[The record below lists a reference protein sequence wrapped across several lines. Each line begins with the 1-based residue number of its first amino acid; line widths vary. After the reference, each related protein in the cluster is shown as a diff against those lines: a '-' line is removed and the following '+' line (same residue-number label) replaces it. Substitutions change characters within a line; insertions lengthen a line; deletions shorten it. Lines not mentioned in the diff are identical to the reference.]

1 MRNIFLILLVF
12 QSLSYSQDISLD
24 NLLNIR
30 SIPEYKLFAFE
41 NSFVLN
47 KTSDSKTNFYYKPSY
62 YINKFDNKEYLDESK
77 MDLVLATNWVV
88 DEGIKYIFFGLSLN
102 YNKKYV
108 NENSILRERMLKSI
122 KNKCTV
128 ETIYY
133 WEEEITNSYGA
144 EVRRGGL
151 INVLEKSTGE
161 IGMVEYSCENRFGE
175 KVLVSVDVPD
185 LSNWVNFSF
194 INKEATGLVRDSS
207 FTLD

>member
-24 NLLNIR
+24 DLLNIR
-30 SIPEYKLFAFE
+30 SIPEFKLFAFE

-47 KTSDSKTNFYYKPSY
+47 KTRDTKTWFYYKPIYRMSEF
-62 YINKFDNKEYLDESK
+62 NNKEYMYEYK
-77 MDLVLATNWVV
+77 MDLTPMTVWVA
-88 DEGIKYIFFGLSLN
+88 DERIKYIIFELTLN
-102 YNKKYV
+102 YDEKYV
-108 NENSILRERMLKSI
+108 NENSIFRERILKSI

-175 KVLVSVDVPD
+175 KVLVSVGVPD
-185 LSNWVNFSF
+185 LSWPTFTFS
-194 INKEATGLVRDSS
+194 NEEATGLQQDSS